1 MLDMVFNENYGH
13 CNKFNAVSSPIQKT
27 KQNEN
32 FLLNFKQYL
41 GSIPHNGH
49 TD

>member
-13 CNKFNAVSSPIQKT
+13 CNEFKAVSSPIQKT
-27 KQNEN
+27 KQNKN
-32 FLLNFKQYL
+32 FLLNFKRHL
-41 GSIPHNGH
+41 GSIAHNGH